1 MLLSLLGTA
10 FAVDSTVDIQMDVP
24 AEAQQAGIDPEALE
38 AGLADAIGQQLH
50 TVDLSGYMAEMA
62 DANVLSSKGMGVDYG
77 SDMQRFAFGG
87 AFGTAVNGAGAA
99 LDGGTPEGLPETGF
113 ALQVGVMAG
122 LNLGAFSEKESPLRR
137 FKLYVNGMSAET
149 DRSPFSATF
158 LNYGGHVQIK
168 VVKGGD
174 KTDGVR
180 WGGLDVTGGYE
191 FSSYTLSLTETM
203 PVTTD
208 SLTWDATGTYTISA
222 ASQSIPL
229 ELSTNLHI
237 FVVTAFLGAG
247 VDYNLSGEATST
259 IGVSGPI
266 TLAYGGKA
274 EEVGTAAVSL
284 SESGVASTWTPR
296 AFAGA
301 QADILFVKVYGQV
314 NVTLDKSVGGHVGL
328 RFVL

>member
-1 MLLSLLGTA
+1 MLALLLGTA
-10 FAVDSTVDIQMDVP
+10 YAVDSTVDITLPD
-24 AEAQQAGIDPEALE
+24 EARQAGMDETELE
-38 AGLADAIGQQLH
+38 GELSKAIGEQLH
-50 TVDLSGYMAEMA
+50 TVDLSGYMAQMA
-62 DANVLSSKGMGVDYG
+62 DANVLSSKGMGVDYA

-99 LDGGTPEGLPETGF
+99 LDGGTAEGLPETGF

-122 LNLGAFSEKESPLRR
+122 LNLGAFSPKDSALRR

-158 LNYGGHVQIK
+158 LNYGGHVQVK

-180 WGGLDVTGGYE
+180 WGGLDLTGGYE
-191 FSSYTLSLTETM
+191 FSSYSLSLTESM
-203 PVTTD
+203 PVETNGL
-208 SLTWDATGTYTISA
+208 SWDATGTYTISA
-222 ASQSIPL
+222 AAQSLPL
-229 ELSTNLHI
+229 ELSTNLHV
-237 FVVTAFLGAG
+237 FVVTVFLGAG
-247 VDYNLSGEATST
+247 VDYNLSGSAESE

-266 TLAYGGKA
+266 NLTYGGRT
-274 EEVGTAAVSL
+274 EEVGSAAVTL
-284 SESGVASTWTPR
+284 SDTGQVSAWTPR

-301 QADILFVKVYGQV
+301 QADILFVKVYGQL
-314 NVTLDKSVGGHVGL
+314 NVTLDQSIGGHVGL